1 MKALD
6 RRRRSLRRWRKTPQ
20 MRITE
25 LRFRLAEYFPDSD
38 TYARDIVHSE
48 LGGQTVNQALAGG
61 FEPGDIWKA
70 VVRHNPE
77 MPEKFR

>member
-1 MKALD
+1 
-6 RRRRSLRRWRKTPQ
+6 

-25 LRFRLAEYFPDSD
+25 LRTRLKDYFPDSD
-38 TYARDIVHSE
+38 TYAYDIVHSE
-48 LGGQTVNQALAGG
+48 LGGQTVNQALDMGMDVA
-61 FEPGDIWKA
+61 EIWKA

>member
-1 MKALD
+1 MA
-6 RRRRSLRRWRKTPQ
+6 

-25 LRFRLAEYFPDSD
+25 LRSRIFDYFSDPD

-48 LGGQTVNQALAGG
+48 LGGQTVNEALAGG

-70 VVRHNPE
+70 IVAHNPE
-77 MPEKFR
+77 MPAKFR